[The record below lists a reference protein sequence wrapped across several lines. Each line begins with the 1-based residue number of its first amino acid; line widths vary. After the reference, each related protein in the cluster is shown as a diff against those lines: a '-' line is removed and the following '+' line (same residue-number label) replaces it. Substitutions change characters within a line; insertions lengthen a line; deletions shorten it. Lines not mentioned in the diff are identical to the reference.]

1 MKNELIILFFLVIV
15 VHSYSQNNKIDS
27 LERIYKSKSGKDKI
41 LVLNDLAVA
50 HWPVNLNKSLDLCN
64 EALKLSDQYNFY
76 KARARTLNIMGA
88 TYYNLNNLP
97 LAAKW
102 YEKSLIFG
110 KKYGSPDDVYKCL
123 SNLCILYSNGFL
135 SDSVKGN
142 EIFTEAILLAINR
155 NEVLD
160 FYSRLMGFTEFMK
173 PQKASATLDYI
184 HQLSKLKRVNQNS
197 DLMAVCFNS
206 EGFAYLLINDIN
218 NALKMYD
225 LSLKEVKN
233 TTLKN
238 LILHNI
244 GTTLF
249 QLKKYNEA
257 IEYYNEALA
266 LGKRENSLNAL
277 EYASLEGNIGA
288 TYLQIKNYKQSIIHL
303 NTSLQIGV
311 FTPTDRG
318 VLYNNLGVAYLA
330 IDSIPR
336 AKLFLIKAL
345 ALFDTLYL
353 VDLKVG
359 ALNSL
364 ATLYLKQKNH
374 IELQKV
380 INKIVSL
387 IGSVQSQYIAVDSYR
402 LLSEF
407 YETHKAYQ
415 ESFVYLKKW
424 KLLNDS
430 LMSKE
435 NISAFNEFQAK
446 YQIVKKDQLIQ
457 IQISNIKNKNKIL
470 VFAGIAATVLLISL
484 ALILLI
490 YRKKNLAYKFIVKQN
505 LALLNLHKSGV
516 LDDDFRDKSVNN
528 MENESIK
535 YSQSNLSEE
544 AKMAILSRF
553 EMLIQ
558 IDKVFIEP
566 DLTLNSL
573 AEKCMTNRTYLSQIL
588 NEKYNM
594 NFNSLINKYRVE
606 EAMRKM
612 ADADFN
618 IPLKALY
625 SHLGFNSNSTFYEV
639 FRKHTGTSPSF
650 YLKTVRQMN

>member
-1 MKNELIILFFLVIV
+1 VGL
-15 VHSYSQNNKIDS
+15 SYSQNNKIDS
-27 LERIYKSKSGKDKI
+27 LERIYKSKTGKDKI

-50 HWPVNLNKSLDLCN
+50 HWTVNLNKSLDLCN

-76 KARARTLNIMGA
+76 KARARTLNIMGV
-88 TYYNLNNLP
+88 TYYLMNDLP

-102 YEKSLIFG
+102 YEKSLVFG
-110 KKYGSPDDVYKCL
+110 KKYGSTDDVYKCL
-123 SNLCILYSNGFL
+123 SNLCKLYSNGFL
-135 SDSVKGN
+135 TDTVRGN
-142 EIFTEAILLAINR
+142 KIFKEVFLLAIDR

-160 FYSRLMGFTEFMK
+160 FYSLLMGFTEFMK

-184 HQLSKLKRVNQNS
+184 HQLSQMRRVNQNR
-197 DLMAVCFNS
+197 DLMAVCLNS

-244 GTTLF
+244 GTTLL

-257 IEYYNEALA
+257 IEYYNEALVI
-266 LGKRENSLNAL
+266 GKRENSLDAFEN
-277 EYASLEGNIGA
+277 ASLEDNLGA
-288 TYLQIKNYKQSIIHL
+288 AYLQKKDFKQSIIHL
-303 NTSLQIGV
+303 KNSLQIGA

-318 VLYNNLGVAYLA
+318 VLYNNLGMAYLA

-336 AKLFLIKAL
+336 SKQFLIKAL
-345 ALFDTLYL
+345 ALFDTLNL
-353 VDLKVG
+353 IDMKVG
-359 ALNSL
+359 TLNSL
-364 ATLYLKQKNH
+364 ATLYLKQKNN

-387 IGSVQSQYIAVDSYR
+387 IGSVQSLYIAVDSYK
-402 LLSEF
+402 LLCEY
-407 YETHKAYQ
+407 YETRNAYH

-424 KLLNDS
+424 KSLNDS

-435 NISAFNEFQAK
+435 NLSAFNEFQAK

-457 IQISNIKNKNKIL
+457 IQMLNIKNKNKIL
-470 VFAGIAATVLLISL
+470 GFAGIAAIILLISL

-490 YRKKNLAYKFIVKQN
+490 YRKKNQAYKFIVKQN

-516 LDDDFRDKSVNN
+516 IDGDFSEKSVNG
-528 MENESIK
+528 MDNESIK
-535 YSQSNLSEE
+535 YSQSNLTGE
-544 AKMAILSRF
+544 AKTVIIARL

-558 IDKVFIEP
+558 KDKVFIKP
-566 DLTLNSL
+566 DLTLNNL

-588 NEKYNM
+588 HEKYNM

-606 EAMRKM
+606 EAMRMM
-612 ADADFN
+612 ADVDFD
-618 IPLKALY
+618 IPLKALH

-639 FRKHTGTSPSF
+639 FRKYTGTSPSF